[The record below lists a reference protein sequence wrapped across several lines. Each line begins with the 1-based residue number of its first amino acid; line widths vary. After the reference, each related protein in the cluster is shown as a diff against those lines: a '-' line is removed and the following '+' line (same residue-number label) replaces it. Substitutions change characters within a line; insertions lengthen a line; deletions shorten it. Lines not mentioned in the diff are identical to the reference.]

1 MFLDLL
7 KINKSYQKIKTLE
20 KKIDELEKKIE
31 QTNEIQCI
39 NILRVK
45 NGQYINDTAIFEHSP
60 YIDITSFKAHEIYLS
75 NDHQFYLLD
84 VEEKD
89 YKRPIALENL
99 IKIEVKDLSNKF
111 DLLPSK
117 MIPLFI
123 ISKDGVKSIE
133 ACEILAQLGFFNCY
147 NISGGYEKW
156 PINKIEGL
164 NQKLD

>member
-20 KKIDELEKKIE
+20 KRIDELEKKIKE
-31 QTNEIQCI
+31 FNEIQKM

-75 NDHQFYLLD
+75 NDHQFNLLD

-99 IKIEVKDLSNKF
+99 LKIDIKDLNNQI
-111 DLLPSK
+111 DQLPR
-117 MIPLFI
+117 
-123 ISKDGVKSIE
+123 G
-133 ACEILAQLGFFNCY
+133 
-147 NISGGYEKW
+147 
-156 PINKIEGL
+156 
-164 NQKLD
+164 

>member
-111 DLLPSK
+111 ED
-117 MIPLFI
+117 
-123 ISKDGVKSIE
+123 
-133 ACEILAQLGFFNCY
+133 
-147 NISGGYEKW
+147 
-156 PINKIEGL
+156 
-164 NQKLD
+164 